1 MKPLSIIA
9 LAGVALA
16 GAWHLQ
22 AQAGAATIEPRDPVL
37 AIFREAKA
45 AARGAPSPAAERILV
60 DVARQEMEA
69 GETRE
74 ATDDLTALFA
84 RVHAW
89 GTLSPDDP
97 VQNLGAVER
106 GVVEGV
112 IIRTLAQAGDF
123 DQALNNASK
132 FDPAPKAQAS
142 YVYNWIIE
150 AMVEHRQTGRALEA
164 IDACVRADG
173 SFPFDGAIALVK
185 DGDGDHS
192 YRDEIAL
199 DALRA
204 ADAATETIDV
214 NTATN
219 FLRHLHAIRPGLD
232 ARVESIALGLLS
244 KVGTSAPSDGGP
256 QARLANAAL
265 LIAVIGEIDP
275 DRAREE
281 RIEFPGQLPG
291 SSPLHVE
298 ATKDGRM
305 TLGLGASVEAKVADQ
320 SLSNPAGALAGAEG
334 LQDAGARFRS
344 LAAVANALAI
354 SDPEMADRAAND
366 AASLLRERDDLW
378 LTSLASAMKLAATF
392 ERLGDHRA
400 AEDLTERGLD
410 HADAVASTVQREV
423 KDLSPPEQAQRFW
436 GMALTTITL
445 AAAFRPAAAVNPALA
460 LRHAREV
467 ESPLLKPGVLA
478 VVASE
483 LAKRQGAK

>member
-1 MKPLSIIA
+1 
-9 LAGVALA
+9 
-16 GAWHLQ
+16 
-22 AQAGAATIEPRDPVL
+22 
-37 AIFREAKA
+37 
-45 AARGAPSPAAERILV
+45 
-60 DVARQEMEA
+60 
-69 GETRE
+69 
-74 ATDDLTALFA
+74 
-84 RVHAW
+84 
-89 GTLSPDDP
+89 
-97 VQNLGAVER
+97 
-106 GVVEGV
+106 
-112 IIRTLAQAGDF
+112 
-123 DQALNNASK
+123 
-132 FDPAPKAQAS
+132 
-142 YVYNWIIE
+142 
-150 AMVEHRQTGRALEA
+150 
-164 IDACVRADG
+164 
-173 SFPFDGAIALVK
+173 
-185 DGDGDHS
+185 
-192 YRDEIAL
+192 
-199 DALRA
+199 
-204 ADAATETIDV
+204 
-214 NTATN
+214 
-219 FLRHLHAIRPGLD
+219 
-232 ARVESIALGLLS
+232 
-244 KVGTSAPSDGGP
+244 
-256 QARLANAAL
+256 
-265 LIAVIGEIDP
+265 
-275 DRAREE
+275 
-281 RIEFPGQLPG
+281 
-291 SSPLHVE
+291 
-298 ATKDGRM
+298 M

-366 AASLLRERDDLW
+366 AATLLRERDDLW